1 MARSTA
7 QTLASERSSAES
19 LMNKGLPKDIIRFK
33 GSVLARWLLA
43 LFGWRVL
50 FDGVPGNKGVIAVY
64 PHTSNWDFPL
74 GILAKWAVGIPIR
87 FWGKDSLF
95 KVPLFGRWMRY
106 VGGIPVDRTS
116 KHGLIPSTVAQMQA
130 TPNEGLFW
138 LALAPEGTRKKIP
151 GWRSGF
157 YRVAV
162 EAGVPL
168 CIAYFDYPRRL
179 VGVDYFFMPTGDEPL
194 DMAQI
199 AEVLEGHNGRKPEN
213 MSPIRLLDAAVARDK
228 SLIVS

>member
-1 MARSTA
+1 MDT
-7 QTLASERSSAES
+7 
-19 LMNKGLPKDIIRFK
+19 GLPNNIIRFK
-33 GSVLARWLLA
+33 GHVLARWALA

-95 KVPLFGRWMRY
+95 KIPLFGDWMRY
-106 VGGIPVDRTS
+106 VGGIPVDRTA

-130 TPNEGLFW
+130 TPKEGLFW

-162 EAGVPL
+162 TAGVPL
-168 CIAYFDYPRRL
+168 CIAYFDYPRRR
-179 VGVDYFFMPTGDEPL
+179 VGVDYFFMPTGDEAL
-194 DMAQI
+194 DMAHI
-199 AEVLEGHNGRKPEN
+199 AKVLEDRIGRKPEN
-213 MSPIRLLDAAVARDK
+213 MSPIRLLDATVVRDK

>member
-1 MARSTA
+1 MD
-7 QTLASERSSAES
+7 
-19 LMNKGLPKDIIRFK
+19 KGLPKNIIRFK
-33 GSVLARWLLA
+33 GSLIARGLLA

-64 PHTSNWDFPL
+64 PHTSNWDFL
-74 GILAKWAVGIPIR
+74 VGIFAKWSLGIPIR

-95 KVPLFGRWMRY
+95 KVPLFGHWMRW
-106 VGGIPVDRTS
+106 VGGIPVDRTA
-116 KHGLIPSTVAQMQA
+116 KNGLITSTVSNMQA
-130 TPNEGLFW
+130 TPDDGLFW

-157 YRVAV
+157 YRVAC

-168 CIAYFDYPRRL
+168 CIAYFDYPRKI
-179 VGVDYFFMPTGDEPL
+179 VGVDYFFMPTGDEAL
-194 DMAQI
+194 DMAHI
-199 AEVLEGHNGRKPEN
+199 AKVLEGHIGRKPHN
-213 MSPIRLLDAAVARDK
+213 MSPIRLLDATVVRDK

>member
-1 MARSTA
+1 MRLA
-7 QTLASERSSAES
+7 QSI
-19 LMNKGLPKDIIRFK
+19 MPNNMIRFK
-33 GSVLARWLLA
+33 GNLLARWFLSLL
-43 LFGWRVL
+43 GWRVL

-74 GILAKWAVGIPIR
+74 GILTKWAVGIPIR

-130 TPNEGLFW
+130 TPKEGLFW

-168 CIAYFDYPRRL
+168 CIAYFDYPRRV
-179 VGVDYFFMPTGDEPL
+179 VGVDYFFMPTGDEAL
-194 DMAQI
+194 DMAHI
-199 AEVLEGHNGRKPEN
+199 AKVLEGHIGRKPEN
-213 MSPIRLLDAAVARDK
+213 MSPIRLLDAAVVRDK

>member
-1 MARSTA
+1 
-7 QTLASERSSAES
+7 
-19 LMNKGLPKDIIRFK
+19 MNTGLPNNISRFK
-33 GSVLARWLLA
+33 GHVLARGALA
-43 LFGWRVL
+43 LCGWRVL

-74 GILAKWAVGIPIR
+74 GILAKWAAGIPIR

-95 KVPLFGRWMRY
+95 KVPLFGNWMRY

-130 TPNEGLFW
+130 TPPEGFFW

-168 CIAYFDYPRRL
+168 CIAYFDYPRRT
-179 VGVDYFFMPTGDEPL
+179 VGVDYFFMPTGDEAL
-194 DMAQI
+194 DMAHI
-199 AEVLEGHNGRKPEN
+199 AKVLEGHIGRKPEN
-213 MSPIRLLDAAVARDK
+213 MSPIRLLDANVVRDK

>member
-1 MARSTA
+1 MMSSIKSSLMARSTA
-7 QTLASERSSAES
+7 PTLAFEQLSAES
-19 LMNKGLPKDIIRFK
+19 LMDTGLPKDIIRFK
-33 GSVLARWLLA
+33 GNLLARWVLA

-74 GILAKWAVGIPIR
+74 GILAKWTAGIPVR

-95 KVPLFGRWMRY
+95 QVPLFGYWMRY
-106 VGGIPVDRTS
+106 VGGIPVDRMS
-116 KHGLIPSTVAQMQA
+116 KHGLIQSTVAQMQA
-130 TPNEGLFW
+130 VPQAGLFW

-157 YRVAV
+157 YRVAC

-168 CIAYFDYPRRL
+168 CIAYFDYPRKI
-179 VGVDYFFMPTGDEPL
+179 VGVDYFFMPTGDEAL
-194 DMAQI
+194 DMARI
-199 AEVLEGHNGRKPEN
+199 AKVL
-213 MSPIRLLDAAVARDK
+213 
-228 SLIVS
+228 

>member
-1 MARSTA
+1 MRLA
-7 QTLASERSSAES
+7 QSI
-19 LMNKGLPKDIIRFK
+19 MPNNMIRFK
-33 GSVLARWLLA
+33 GNLLARWFLL
-43 LFGWRVL
+43 LLGWRVL

-74 GILAKWAVGIPIR
+74 GILTKWAVGIPIR

-130 TPNEGLFW
+130 TPKEGLFW

-168 CIAYFDYPRRL
+168 CIAYFDYPRRV
-179 VGVDYFFMPTGDEPL
+179 VGVDYFFMPTGDEAL
-194 DMAQI
+194 DMAHI
-199 AEVLEGHNGRKPEN
+199 AKVLEGHIGRKPEN
-213 MSPIRLLDAAVARDK
+213 MSPIRLLDAAVVRDK

>member
-1 MARSTA
+1 
-7 QTLASERSSAES
+7 
-19 LMNKGLPKDIIRFK
+19 
-33 GSVLARWLLA
+33 VLARWTLT

-74 GILAKWAVGIPIR
+74 GVLAKWTAGIPVR

-95 KVPLFGRWMRY
+95 RFPIFGLWMRY
-106 VGGIPVDRTS
+106 LGGVPVDRTAKS
-116 KHGLIPSTVAQMQA
+116 GLITHTVAQMLT
-130 TPNEGLFW
+130 TPDDDLFW

-157 YRVAV
+157 YRVAC

-168 CIAYFDYPRRL
+168 CIAYFDYPRKI
-179 VGVDYFFMPTGDEPL
+179 VGVDYFFMPTGDEAQ
-194 DMAQI
+194 DMARI
-199 AEVLEGHNGRKPEN
+199 ADVLQGRIGCKPEN
-213 MSPIRLLDAAVARDK
+213 MSPIRLLDASVVRDK